1 MSLGTVVFVD
11 PAAADRVL
19 GCATTVVDEIDV
31 MVDGMV
37 TMVDGIL
44 TVGGPGIVSST
55 VTIECWLLSESP
67 LNLAIGK
74 IGSSSELK

>member
-11 PAAADRVL
+11 PAAAGRVS
-19 GCATTVVDEIDV
+19 GCAITVVDEIDV

-44 TVGGPGIVSST
+44 TVGGPGIV
-55 VTIECWLLSESP
+55 
-67 LNLAIGK
+67 
-74 IGSSSELK
+74 